1 MAPSTPDSAAFELD
15 ALERRLAASGELYL
29 PFLDT
34 RVLRCGLYRLP
45 AGGTDPQPIHE
56 DDEIYHVIR
65 GRATLRAGDALHPA
79 SPGATLFVRAGV
91 EHRFIDIEEDLE
103 VLVVFGAT
111 PDGDGSS
118 TSRSGDPLDDGATST
133 SSRRTARTPPG

>member
-1 MAPSTPDSAAFELD
+1 MDPSPPATAAFDLD
-15 ALERRLAASGELYL
+15 PLEQRLAAGGERYL

-45 AGGTDPQPIHE
+45 AGAADDQPVHE

-65 GRATLRAGDALHPA
+65 GRATLRAGDALYPA
-79 SPGATLFVRAGV
+79 GPGATLFVQAGI

-111 PDGDGSS
+111 PG
-118 TSRSGDPLDDGATST
+118 GATPDGG
-133 SSRRTARTPPG
+133 AP